1 MCSTWA
7 NSVERG
13 DLSSWAIPRLVAV
26 IEGVLVDVEEVTEKG
41 RFGRTK
47 VTGTNWTW
55 LDVPLKALVQMKR
68 RFPDTAIDLVT
79 FLGDDSAER
88 AASFLNKYG
97 LDDFNEVY
105 AAQFDEWCWSLQF
118 RPEIVQVYDS
128 DMERLQRFGQRG
140 YAVVKVAAF

>member
-55 LDVPLKALVQMKR
+55 LDVPLKA
-68 RFPDTAIDLVT
+68 
-79 FLGDDSAER
+79 
-88 AASFLNKYG
+88 
-97 LDDFNEVY
+97 
-105 AAQFDEWCWSLQF
+105 WC
-118 RPEIVQVYDS
+118 R
-128 DMERLQRFGQRG
+128 
-140 YAVVKVAAF
+140 